1 MTEYIKDTGLPTAIE
16 REIEQKLLSEKT
28 FAALLDKCA
37 RATMQHR
44 FADAVR
50 FRSEMNVYIRNYVIA
65 ARDRIGQEK
74 AEAKSIQERM
84 TYDDNMEFSI
94 ITDTIIIIADM
105 LEYSIMDMNAIL
117 HKYEP
122 ERDILMFDKMNKLLS
137 EVREHMRFM
146 ADKTALDF
154 QTAFADTADDIRE
167 LVHNKVAKLV
177 RKRQETLRQQL
188 KNDNT

>member
-1 MTEYIKDTGLPTAIE
+1 MAEYIKDTGLPAAIE
-16 REIEQKLLSEKT
+16 QEIEQRLLSDKAFVT
-28 FAALLDKCA
+28 LHDKCA
-37 RATMQHR
+37 RATVQRR

-50 FRSEMNVYIRNYVIA
+50 YRSEMNAYIRRFVISE
-65 ARDRIGQEK
+65 RDRIGQEK
-74 AEAKSIQERM
+74 TDAKAIQERM

-122 ERDILMFDKMNKLLS
+122 EWDIQMFGNMDKLLS
-137 EVREHMRFM
+137 EVKAHMRFM
-146 ADKTALDF
+146 ADRTSPDF
-154 QTAFADTADDIRE
+154 QTAFADTADDIHE

-177 RKRQETLRQQL
+177 RKRQEILRQQQTP
-188 KNDNT
+188 KDT

>member
-44 FADAVR
+44 FVDAVR